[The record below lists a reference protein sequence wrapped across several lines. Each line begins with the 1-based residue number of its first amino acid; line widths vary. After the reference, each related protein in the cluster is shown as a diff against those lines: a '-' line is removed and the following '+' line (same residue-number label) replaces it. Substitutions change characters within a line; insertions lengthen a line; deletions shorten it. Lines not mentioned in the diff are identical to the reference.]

1 MTEVTTIHPGHSA
14 STARPEANQMLRSC
28 KYCGKIHDTKF
39 NCGKRPV
46 QIRNSAIDK
55 FRHAGAW
62 EKKSLEIRERDHFLC
77 QACIRNLPG
86 TIRKLNYDNLS
97 VHHAVPIC
105 KNWDARLDNN
115 NLITLCSVHH
125 EMAESGQITLKTIRS
140 IIDEQNSRIDPPGGC
155 HRGIK

>member
-1 MTEVTTIHPGHSA
+1 
-14 STARPEANQMLRSC
+14 MLRSC

-97 VHHAVPIC
+97 VHHAVPIY

-125 EMAESGQITLKTIRS
+125 EMAESGQLPLNTIRN
-140 IIDEQNSRIDPPGGC
+140 IIEEQNSRIDPPEGVTGA
-155 HRGIK
+155 

>member
-1 MTEVTTIHPGHSA
+1 
-14 STARPEANQMLRSC
+14 MLRSC

-39 NCGKRPV
+39 NCGKRPA

-77 QACIRNLPG
+77 QACIRDLPG

-125 EMAESGQITLKTIRS
+125 EMAESGQLPLKTIRIHYRGAKQPYRPPRRVS
-140 IIDEQNSRIDPPGGC
+140 QGHKMRRNEPTPAYDP
-155 HRGIK
+155 